1 MNDAKLPRRNVLK
14 GAVASLAAIPIVA
27 LVGQAEAAAARLDPN
42 DPQAKG
48 LGFVSDN
55 GQVDKKANP
64 NFKPD
69 QDCSTCVQYQ
79 GKATDA
85 EAPCTIFMSK
95 LVPAKGWCKVWAK
108 KPA

>member
-1 MNDAKLPRRNVLK
+1 MNDRTVPRRKILK

-27 LVGQAEAAAARLDPN
+27 LIGEAEAAATKLDPN

-48 LGFVSDN
+48 LGFVTDN

-69 QDCSTCVQYQ
+69 QQCSNCVQYQ
-79 GKATDA
+79 GKAADA

-95 LVPAKGWCKVWAK
+95 IVPAKGWCKVWAK